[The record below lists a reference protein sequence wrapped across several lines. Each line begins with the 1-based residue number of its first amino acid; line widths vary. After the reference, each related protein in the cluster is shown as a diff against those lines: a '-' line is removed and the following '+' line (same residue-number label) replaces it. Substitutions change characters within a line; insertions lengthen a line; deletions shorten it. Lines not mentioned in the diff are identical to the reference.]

1 MLGFAPA
8 NLSIFSP
15 GEGVRTDSAPGQGL
29 GFRVQGLGSRVEG
42 LRFRVSGF
50 GCRAHVSGIGC
61 RVRLYG
67 LGFGVCSG
75 CGLFQV
81 EGFGFRFRE
90 YLGFGVWGLH
100 LLSLEKTAVEEFE
113 GPKI

>member
-50 GCRAHVSGIGC
+50 GCRAHV
-61 RVRLYG
+61 YG
-67 LGFGVCSG
+67 LLVW
-75 CGLFQV
+75 
-81 EGFGFRFRE
+81 
-90 YLGFGVWGLH
+90 FGVWGLFR
-100 LLSLEKTAVEEFE
+100 LWAIP
-113 GPKI
+113 G